1 MPDWLRDASGVTTG
15 LPFTQQLIRLLAA
28 LVMGFGVA
36 VIFRFSHGRQHPRAA
51 TLTTTLILL
60 SMLIAMVSMVI
71 GGSVALAFS
80 LVGALSIVRFRTVVE
95 DTRDTAFVIFAVI
108 VGMAA
113 GAGQLMVPL
122 VGMPIVG
129 AVAILL
135 GRYGSA
141 PDLDRSLLT
150 VRLGLGRNVSEVVLP
165 VLSRHCRSVKLTGAA
180 TAKQG
185 ASVEVTYSIIT
196 ENPEALV
203 TLVSQLNQ
211 VEGLQSVEI
220 RPDA

>member
-1 MPDWLRDASGVTTG
+1 MPEWLRDASGVTTG
-15 LPFTQQLIRLLAA
+15 LPFSQQLTRLLAA
-28 LVMGFGVA
+28 LILGFGVA
-36 VIFRFSHGRQHPRAA
+36 VIFRLSHGRQHPRAA

-135 GRYGSA
+135 GRYGA
-141 PDLDRSLLT
+141 LPDLDRSLLT
-150 VRLGLGRNVSEVVLP
+150 VRMGLGRNVSDIVQP
-165 VLSRHCRSVKLTGAA
+165 VLNRYCRSARLTGAA

-185 ASVEVTYSIIT
+185 ASVEVTFSIT
-196 ENPEALV
+196 TDAPQNLVDLV
-203 TLVSQLNQ
+203 TALNQ
-211 VEGLQSVEI
+211 VEGLQSVEV

>member
-1 MPDWLRDASGVTTG
+1 MPDWLKEASGVTAG
-15 LPFTQQLIRLLAA
+15 LPFQQQLIRLVAA
-28 LVMGFGVA
+28 LILGVGVA
-36 VIFRFSHGRQHPRAA
+36 IIFRFSHGRQHPRAG
-51 TLTTTLILL
+51 TLATTLILL

-129 AVAILL
+129 AVAIFL
-135 GRYGSA
+135 GRMGTI
-141 PDLDRSLLT
+141 PELDRSLLT
-150 VRLGLGRNVSEVVLP
+150 VRMGLGRKASEVVAP
-165 VLSRHCRSVKLTGAA
+165 VLNQYCRSAKLTGAS

-185 ASVEVTYSIIT
+185 SSVEVTYSIVT
-196 ENPEALV
+196 DDPEVLV
-203 TLVSQLNQ
+203 TLVSVLNQ
-211 VEGLQSVEI
+211 IEGLQSIEI
-220 RPDA
+220 RPES

>member
-36 VIFRFSHGRQHPRAA
+36 VIFRLSHGRQHPRAA
-51 TLTTTLILL
+51 MLTTTLILL

-129 AVAILL
+129 AAAILL
-135 GRYGSA
+135 GRYGST
-141 PDLDRSLLT
+141 PELDRSLLT

-165 VLSRHCRSVKLTGAA
+165 ILNHHCRSVKLTGAA

-185 ASVEVTYSIIT
+185 ASVEVTYSIVT
-196 ENPEALV
+196 ETPETLVALV
-203 TLVSQLNQ
+203 NALNQ

>member
-1 MPDWLRDASGVTTG
+1 MPDWLKDASGVTAG
-15 LPFTQQLIRLLAA
+15 LPFSQQLIRLVAA
-28 LVMGFGVA
+28 LILGVGVA
-36 VIFRFSHGRQHPRAA
+36 IIFRFSHGRQHPRAA

-129 AVAILL
+129 AVAIAL
-135 GRYGSA
+135 GRMEIM
-141 PDLDRSLLT
+141 PELDRSLLT
-150 VRLGLGRNVSEVVLP
+150 VRMGLGRKASEVVAPILAQY
-165 VLSRHCRSVKLTGAA
+165 CRSAKLTGAS
-180 TAKQG
+180 TARQG
-185 ASVEVTYSIIT
+185 SSVEVTYSIVT
-196 ENPEALV
+196 DDPEILV
-203 TLVSQLNQ
+203 TLVSVLNQ
-211 VEGLQSVEI
+211 VEGLQSIEI
-220 RPDA
+220 RPES